1 MTSTN
6 HLSSP
11 RRRATP
17 RSQWGCAV
25 PVVSLLFLAGLATA
39 CGHGSAAPGVA
50 RVGSSSTPTSQ
61 APLAAPAT
69 TVPTAASTAALT
81 KFAACVRKQ
90 GLANFP
96 DPPWGNGELD
106 NLGFTKQVLEKYE
119 NGACQKY
126 FLAAGGTIPTP
137 AENQQRL
144 EQLLKIAKCMRAH
157 GIVDFPDP
165 SSQGGFKIPVPVAD
179 EPGDTAAAKV
189 CGAPPA

>member
-1 MTSTN
+1 MGMRRPGREPA
-6 HLSSP
+6 LP
-11 RRRATP
+11 RRPCDSLRP
-17 RSQWGCAV
+17 RLSCSRSRQGRVVIYPHEPSSARGASHHSADGRVNGGADQVRSLRPQAGACELSRP
-25 PVVSLLFLAGLATA
+25 PVG
-39 CGHGSAAPGVA
+39 
-50 RVGSSSTPTSQ
+50 
-61 APLAAPAT
+61 
-69 TVPTAASTAALT
+69 
-81 KFAACVRKQ
+81 
-90 GLANFP
+90 
-96 DPPWGNGELD
+96 DGELD

-126 FLAAGGTIPTP
+126 FLAAGGTMPTP